1 MILCISMQISS
12 HPILL
17 RISQTVHCVEFRN
30 YQLMK
35 QSLIIRKTFLIML
48 HQRGDL
54 KSGLSFHELFELK
67 IADIVEAFLIDRQQ
81 KARKAM

>member
-1 MILCISMQISS
+1 
-12 HPILL
+12 
-17 RISQTVHCVEFRN
+17 
-30 YQLMK
+30 
-35 QSLIIRKTFLIML
+35 ML